1 MGLIHITTQ
10 HEGKMTGMQSIS
22 TSSRQNPY
30 CQQRIKDGDSVC
42 IKCYAERLMK
52 MRPRIDTC
60 MQRNGE
66 LLSSKVIDPDYLPE
80 VNVLYFRFEAFGD
93 LINVTHVINYFN
105 ICKKNPET
113 HFALWTKNPGL
124 IDQAIK
130 SGEEKPKNLRIVY
143 SSPKLN
149 QVYEPQYD
157 FIDKIFTVY
166 TKDADVKINCG
177 KKKCIDCKLC
187 YKENKVRYINE
198 RVK

>member
-1 MGLIHITTQ
+1 MGLIHVTKK
-10 HEGKMTGMQSIS
+10 HEGKMEGMQSIS
-22 TSSRQNPY
+22 TSLRQNPY
-30 CQQRIKDGDSVC
+30 CQCRIKQGDTVC
-42 IKCYAERLMK
+42 SKCYAETYMK

-60 MQRNGE
+60 MSRNGE
-66 LLSSKVIDPDYLPE
+66 YLTKKVIDTDYLPQL
-80 VNVLYFRFEAFGD
+80 NTLYCRFESFGD

-130 SGEEKPKNLRIVY
+130 AGEEKPKNLQIVY

-149 QVYEPQYD
+149 EVDDVKYD
-157 FIDKIFTVY
+157 FVDKIFTVF
-166 TKDADVKINCG
+166 TKDSDAKINCG

-187 YKENKVRYINE
+187 YRKNNVKYINE
-198 RVK
+198 RLK